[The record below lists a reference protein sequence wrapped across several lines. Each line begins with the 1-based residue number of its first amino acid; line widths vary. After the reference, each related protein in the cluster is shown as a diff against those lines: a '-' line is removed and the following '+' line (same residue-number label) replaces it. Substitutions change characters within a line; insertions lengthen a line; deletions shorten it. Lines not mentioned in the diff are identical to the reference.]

1 VTLRDL
7 DQQAR
12 TALAELLRLDHIPP
26 AKVHVD
32 VQRLARAL
40 HIEASDVVAVVER
53 IRGPLDNRARA
64 RAAAAT
70 ARAVAADRLAEA
82 AMAVDHR
89 LCDWARR
96 QAIAVDGDLDAQVAT
111 VEAALQVLAAASE
124 AQPEPLPVVACR
136 VLGDPHAADLDRN
149 VGRVLRS
156 ALGTLGLEGSVREHM
171 LKVGLADDEVSSTV
185 ATWALPLPTD
195 HPSAGWY
202 EAGEIVVM
210 TLGQLRRHPI
220 ERAPRSVTV
229 LSTRRGPRPRARHGA
244 AVFVREA
251 IPRGAAGL

>member
-1 VTLRDL
+1 MRHERAVTILGDPWLRPLVDELAQRMSASDRPVVRVTLRDL

-111 VEAALQVLAAASE
+111 VEAALQVLAAAYE

-171 LKVGLADDEVSSTV
+171 LKGDS
-185 ATWALPLPTD
+185 PTTRF
-195 HPSAGWY
+195 H
-202 EAGEIVVM
+202 
-210 TLGQLRRHPI
+210 RR
-220 ERAPRSVTV
+220 S
-229 LSTRRGPRPRARHGA
+229 RRGRFRFPPITHPLAGTRP
-244 AVFVREA
+244 VRSS
-251 IPRGAAGL
+251 L